1 MKDRVFTVKR
11 QIKEL
16 RILLLCLVFTFLL
29 NIVAVIIYKTP
40 WIEILTE
47 VGYVVSVAIILY
59 LIILLIRL
67 IIFSVKALLGRP

>member
-47 VGYVVSVAIILY
+47 IGYVVAVAIILY

>member
-29 NIVAVIIYKTP
+29 NIVAVILYKTS
-40 WIEILTE
+40 WIEIFTE
-47 VGYVVSVAIILY
+47 IGYVVAVAIILY
-59 LIILLIRL
+59 LIIFLIRL
-67 IIFSVKALLGRP
+67 IIFSVKALLRRR

>member
-1 MKDRVFTVKR
+1 MKDRVFTAKR

-40 WIEILTE
+40 WIEIFTNI
-47 VGYVVSVAIILY
+47 GYVIIVAIVLY
-59 LIILLIRL
+59 LLILLIRM
-67 IIFSVKALLGRP
+67 IIFSIKTLLGRR

>member
-1 MKDRVFTVKR
+1 MKDRILTAKR

-16 RILLLCLVFTFLL
+16 RILLLCIVFTFLL

-47 VGYVVSVAIILY
+47 IEYVVAIALVLY
-59 LIILLIRL
+59 LIILLFRM
-67 IIFSVKALLGRP
+67 IIFSIKTLLGRR

>member
-47 VGYVVSVAIILY
+47 IGYVVSVAIILY